1 MSKIEI
7 TEIRRVTQQLLLAAG
22 LNPENADVVTD
33 VFIRATLRGLGNHD
47 LQDLPGR
54 LKNLVE
60 GKIKANPEIKMI
72 HQFGCLENY
81 EGDNGLGE
89 LCGMFVMKRAEALA
103 AVHGIGC
110 CSVRNTNHILAS
122 TPYVE
127 VAAEDGF
134 VGYIITR
141 GAPTSPMGY
150 AIPTDKGY
158 PVMFDACIA
167 YASNGLLHDLAKA
180 GESVPPYWGLDAAG
194 QPTTN
199 PAEISKGTRLP
210 IAGHKGFGI
219 TILGEVL
226 TGILSEGQV
235 IDEPQAGTGLVGMPS
250 HTAICIDV
258 DALIG
263 TGQLKKRASEMVDR
277 MSARAENLQLPGQRS
292 YANKTKILS
301 SECFVLEDELV
312 NKINEWAKKMGVA
325 TITGT

>member
-1 MSKIEI
+1 MG
-7 TEIRRVTQQLLLAAG
+7 A
-22 LNPENADVVTD
+22 
-33 VFIRATLRGLGNHD
+33 
-47 LQDLPGR
+47 PGR
-54 LKNLVE
+54 KEKV
-60 GKIKANPEIKMI
+60 
-72 HQFGCLENY
+72 
-81 EGDNGLGE
+81 
-89 LCGMFVMKRAEALA
+89 
-103 AVHGIGC
+103 IG
-110 CSVRNTNHILAS
+110 
-122 TPYVE
+122 
-127 VAAEDGF
+127 
-134 VGYIITR
+134 
-141 GAPTSPMGY
+141 TSPMGY
-150 AIPTDKGY
+150 AIPTNKGY

-292 YANKTKILS
+292 FANKMMILATGK
-301 SECFVLEDELV
+301 VDLEESLIQ
-312 NKINEWAKKMGVA
+312 KINDLTRKMDVVPL
-325 TITGT
+325 